1 MFLCSQTKAI
11 DNQLIISLHIPAI
24 NANIDTICSMIE
36 IRKEKSEQE
45 AFFLENCLQ
54 VSTWVA
60 FSKTRLKLEYL
71 ELLFS
76 KHNWS

>member
-54 VSTWVA
+54 VST
-60 FSKTRLKLEYL
+60 
-71 ELLFS
+71 
-76 KHNWS
+76 